1 MDRLHHI
8 RKKVLFLGLLIVTSL
23 LLVACPEVEA
33 TPKIPTA
40 VVPADFKVTTTFS
53 ADEPKL
59 IVSVADLATEGLE
72 KLEYKLERFSNQCN
86 DSDKVYIGTVPNPT
100 TSTSFDITTEAY
112 GAYKLSVSATYG
124 DTWYQN
130 PVKTILPAGPSE
142 DDFPDLATDKDFT
155 GLVFVE
161 VFERPAD
168 VPTVRQIATQDHI
181 RKIPNQIH
189 LPDGDGGFEFGVV
202 NFRPQ
207 LELKFADAVDGK
219 HQVITEINTIGTK
232 DRKWCS
238 SDGED
243 IVSKNLKPLLQD
255 GTGALTF
262 KNPIG
267 EHEVVHSDEFFDPVL
282 ELVLEPNPING
293 DRVPF
298 LFFNLVVYKLE
309 KDANGNSVKGAEV
322 LNSDY
327 FIQDCATKKSEFSE
341 FDFDRGDG
349 DNRCFDDNDFPT

>member
-1 MDRLHHI
+1 MTALLQGY
-8 RKKVLFLGLLIVTSL
+8 KKVLSFGLLIIGL
-23 LLVACPEVEA
+23 LFLVACDSDGNIIIKLPVE
-33 TPKIPTA
+33 
-40 VVPADFKVTTTFS
+40 PADFKVSTSFS

-59 IVSVADLATEGLE
+59 IVQVNDLVTENLE
-72 KLEYKLERFSNQCN
+72 KLEYRLERFSNQCN
-86 DSDKVYIGTVPNPT
+86 DSDKVYTGAVANPSA
-100 TSTSFDITTEAY
+100 STSFDIATEAY

-124 DTWYQN
+124 TTWYQN
-130 PVKTILPAGPSE
+130 PVKTILPAGPSK
-142 DDFPDLATDKDFT
+142 DDFPDLPDGDFK

-161 VFERPAD
+161 VFDRPVDA
-168 VPTVRQIATQDHI
+168 VIVEQITTQDHI
-181 RKIPNQIH
+181 RQIPNQIH
-189 LPDGDGGFEFGVV
+189 LPDGNGGFESGVV
-202 NFRPQ
+202 NFKPQ
-207 LELKFADAVDGK
+207 LALKFEDAIDGK
-219 HQVITEINTIGTK
+219 HAVITEINTIGTK

-243 IVSKNLKPLLQD
+243 LVSKNLKPLLQD

-267 EHEVVHSDEFFDPVL
+267 EHEVIHRDEFIDPVL

-298 LFFNLVVYKLE
+298 AFFNLVVYKLE
-309 KDANGNSVKGAEV
+309 KDANGNSVKGAEI

-349 DNRCFDDNDFPT
+349 DNRCFDDNDFPA